1 MWSCESTACTFP
13 HGLLELVS
21 ELGAQVV
28 RRVDRP
34 AHARVERDGARWPP
48 NAQTVDT
55 RVPKAGRELALAARQ
70 VGLQLWEQPLQVRRM
85 RLGAGGQRGGG
96 ESAPRRS
103 HGGERARAGLLYAPG
118 AGNHEVGRGRRQIA
132 LERSAPALNGTQ
144 RIPQP
149 HAP

>member
-48 NAQTVDT
+48 DAQTVDT

-70 VGLQLWEQPLQVRRM
+70 VGLQLWEQALQVRGM

-96 ESAPRRS
+96 ESALRRS
-103 HGGERARAGLLYAPG
+103 HGGGRAG
-118 AGNHEVGRGRRQIA
+118 AGR
-132 LERSAPALNGTQ
+132 RSAPDAGTPEGGPGLGPSAW
-144 RIPQP
+144 RRD
-149 HAP
+149 APDR